1 MHSNSDEFDTRVV
14 FGVDGPVSNPASIT
28 HANVPAY
35 ANPPMTPGVG
45 AGRALTAKRSL
56 REGLSHAHATNPKPQ
71 VYDPPRSARE
81 GYEWVWFPAGYW
93 AEREIVESPPARKAD
108 SNAWPSLKWRKRSA
122 KETSSGWT
130 PDELS
135 SSSRTPIDSPSPP
148 ATTKP
153 RQLPPL
159 ASPYLSEQAHVQS
172 LQQPNLYL
180 PRRTSST
187 DSESMLSLMEQ
198 TGPKPKPPL
207 TTPWPGKESDAQQT
221 QRRSYFHFRQSGES
235 TPPSVATPSGRPANR
250 PLLSPPASE
259 PAHVKSLQRRPPLLG
274 KPSSESFTTA
284 VTRPDDESVP
294 EIRTSSPASSRRQ
307 SGVSTLPN
315 PQGRSEETTESSQP
329 SIGVEEVK
337 PKQSFMKRLRF
348 ESRPKAKKARTEA
361 GEGVAHITRMLAQ
374 EMTHALQSQIPN
386 NNHLASL
393 CEGANGNSGFKPRSR
408 KLFGRGTWHH
418 KMSAAS
424 STSPSGSMHD
434 VLRGGSPEDMS
445 YSEFEPYPESH
456 PWSSLFPGGEARR
469 VKTPPLREGTAAG
482 PRSFFFDIS
491 APSGGANNTKSQQ
504 NSHGSSSSELQQKQ
518 QREAPPA
525 PRAPTPQ
532 HAPQANGSP
541 EPGRRPPDQHR
552 ALRRATPPSE
562 HASGGIRR
570 LTGTATTQTTQMRT
584 QKEAPNGSG
593 KKEWWEVPV
602 PVPSY
607 EDMAPSA
614 FQFDLPEHL
623 PSSPMCPA
631 NKKHKSGGTGVCVYH
646 GRRKRSSEVVGGGGG
661 EADGNRGRADVGSDL
676 WK

>member
-1 MHSNSDEFDTRVV
+1 MRSNSDEFGTRVV

-35 ANPPMTPGVG
+35 ANPPMIPGVG

-56 REGLSHAHATNPKPQ
+56 REGLSHAHATSPKPQ
-71 VYDPPRSARE
+71 VYDPPRSPRE
-81 GYEWVWFPAGYW
+81 GCEWVWFPAGYW

-108 SNAWPSLKWRKRSA
+108 SSAWPTLKWRKRSA

-130 PDELS
+130 PDEPES
-135 SSSRTPIDSPSPP
+135 SPRTPIDGPSPP

-180 PRRTSST
+180 RRRTSST

-198 TGPKPKPPL
+198 TGAKPKPPL
-207 TTPWPGKESDAQQT
+207 TAPWPGKESDAQQT
-221 QRRSYFHFRQSGES
+221 QRRSYFHFRPSGES
-235 TPPSVATPSGRPANR
+235 TSSSIATPSGRPANR
-250 PLLSPPASE
+250 PLLSPRASE
-259 PAHVKSLQRRPPLLG
+259 LAHAKSLQRRPPLLG

-294 EIRTSSPASSRRQ
+294 EIRTSSPVSSRRQ
-307 SGVSTLPN
+307 SGASALPN
-315 PQGRSEETTESSQP
+315 SQRRSEETTKSSQP
-329 SIGVEEVK
+329 GIGVEEAK

-348 ESRPKAKKARTEA
+348 ESRPKLKKARTEA
-361 GEGVAHITRMLAQ
+361 GEGIAHLTRMLAQ
-374 EMTHALQSQIPN
+374 EMAHAPQPQIPN
-386 NNHLASL
+386 KNRLASL
-393 CEGANGNSGFKPRSR
+393 REDANGNSESKPRSR
-408 KLFGRGTWHH
+408 KLFGKGAWYH
-418 KMSAAS
+418 KTSAAS
-424 STSPSGSMHD
+424 STSPSGSVHD
-434 VLRGGSPEDMS
+434 VLRAGLPEDTAN
-445 YSEFEPYPESH
+445 SEFEPYPESH

-469 VKTPPLREGTAAG
+469 LKTPPLREGTAGG
-482 PRSFFFDIS
+482 PMSFFFNIS
-491 APSGGANNTKSQQ
+491 APGGGANNAKSQQ
-504 NSHGSSSSELQQKQ
+504 DSHRSSSSERQQKQ

-525 PRAPTPQ
+525 TRATTPQ
-532 HAPQANGSP
+532 HAPQASGSP
-541 EPGRRPPDQHR
+541 DQYR
-552 ALRRATPPSE
+552 ALRRATPLSE
-562 HASGGIRR
+562 HALGGILRR
-570 LTGTATTQTTQMRT
+570 AGAATTQTTQMRT

-593 KKEWWEVPV
+593 KTEWWEVPV

-646 GRRKRSSEVVGGGGG
+646 GRRKRSSEVVGGGD
-661 EADGNRGRADVGSDL
+661 EADDNRGRVDVGSDL